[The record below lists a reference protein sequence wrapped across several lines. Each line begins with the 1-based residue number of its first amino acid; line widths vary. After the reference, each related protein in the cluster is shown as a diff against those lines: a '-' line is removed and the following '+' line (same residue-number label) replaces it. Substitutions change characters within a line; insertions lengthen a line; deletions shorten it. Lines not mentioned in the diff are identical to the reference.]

1 MSSFIVRYPSD
12 LLVRKNIN
20 LPVEP
25 LLQRIYS
32 NRGVCSA
39 NELVKELRFLHDPIA
54 LYNIKQAT
62 NLLHT
67 ALSNRWR
74 ILIIADFD
82 ADGATSC
89 ALAIR
94 ALRAFDVAWVSYR
107 VPNRLEHSYG
117 LTPEIVAVAAQDKP
131 DLLITVDSG
140 ISSDDGVRAA
150 KNLGMRVLITD
161 HHIPNFELPPADVII
176 NPNQV
181 DDVFPSKCLAGVGVI
196 FYVMLALRTHLRKA
210 GWFEDRYEPNMA
222 QFLDL
227 VAIGTVADMVPLD
240 HQNRI
245 LVEQG
250 LKRIREGRCVPGITA
265 LCSIAGKDQHRLVAS
280 DIGFYLSPR
289 LNAAGRLENMNQ
301 SIECLICDDQHMVQD
316 LARNLDNINSKRIK
330 ITKRMQ
336 IQASAYLEN
345 LQPNTINLLFGIC
358 LFDRNWHPGIIGII
372 AGRLKDQLHRPVIV
386 FAPGRCGQIK
396 GSGRSIEG
404 VHLHDVLSRIASAI
418 PGLIDN
424 FGGHA
429 MAIGMTLDINQFEPF
444 KQAFDT
450 EIRCLLKAE
459 ELHNRLW
466 SDGELEPEHFSIE
479 MAVLIRDAGPW
490 GQGFPEPM
498 FDGIFEI
505 VSQRVLKEQHLKLR
519 LRPDGLAV
527 QLEAIAFNQARNFH
541 FSTGLRVRVAYHLEA
556 DQRDRVQRLQL
567 RIKHIENIY

>member
-1 MSSFIVRYPSD
+1 
-12 LLVRKNIN
+12 
-20 LPVEP
+20 
-25 LLQRIYS
+25 
-32 NRGVCSA
+32 VCSV
-39 NELVKELRFLHDPIA
+39 NELVKELRFLHDPIT
-54 LYNIKQAT
+54 LYNIEQAT

-74 ILIIADFD
+74 ILIVADFD

-94 ALRAFDVAWVSYR
+94 ALKAFDAEWVSYR
-107 VPNRLEHSYG
+107 VPNRLEHGYG
-117 LTPEIVAVAAQDKP
+117 LTPAIVAIAAQDQP

-140 ISSDDGVRAA
+140 ISSDDGVREA

-161 HHIPNFELPPADVII
+161 HHIPNCELPPADVII

-181 DDVFPSKCLAGVGVI
+181 DDVSPSKCLAGVGVI
-196 FYVMLALRTHLRKA
+196 FYVMLALRTHLRKS
-210 GWFEDRYEPNMA
+210 GWFKDRYEPNMA

-227 VAIGTVADMVPLD
+227 VAIGTVSDMVPLD

-250 LKRIREGRCVPGITA
+250 LKRIRAGRCIPGITA
-265 LCSIAGKDQHRLVAS
+265 LCSIAGKNQKRLVAS

-289 LNAAGRLENMNQ
+289 LNAAGRLESMTQ
-301 SIECLICDDQHMVQD
+301 GIECLLCDDQYMVQK
-316 LARNLDNINSKRIK
+316 LARDLDNINSKRSK

-345 LQPNTINLLFGIC
+345 LQLNTKKLLFGIC
-358 LFDRNWHPGIIGII
+358 LFDQDWHPGVIGII
-372 AGRLKDQLHRPVIV
+372 ANRLKDQLHRPVIV
-386 FAPGRCGQIK
+386 FAPGLHGQIK

-404 VHLHDVLSRIASAI
+404 VHLHDILSRIASAI

-429 MAIGMTLDINQFEPF
+429 MAIGMTLDINRLETF
-444 KQAFDT
+444 KKAFDT
-450 EIRCLLKAE
+450 EIRRQLKAE
-459 ELHNRLW
+459 DLHSRLW
-466 SDGELEPEHFSIE
+466 SDGELEPGNFSIE
-479 MAVLIRDAGPW
+479 MAILIRDAGPW

-505 VSQRVLKEQHLKLR
+505 VSQRVLKERHLKLW
-519 LRPDGLAV
+519 LRPEGLKV
-527 QLEAIAFNQARNFH
+527 QLEAIAFNQASNLH
-541 FSTGLRVRVAYHLEA
+541 FSTGLRVRIAYHLEV
-556 DQRDRVQRLQL
+556 DWDEEHRVQRLQL
-567 RIKHIENIY
+567 RIRHIETM